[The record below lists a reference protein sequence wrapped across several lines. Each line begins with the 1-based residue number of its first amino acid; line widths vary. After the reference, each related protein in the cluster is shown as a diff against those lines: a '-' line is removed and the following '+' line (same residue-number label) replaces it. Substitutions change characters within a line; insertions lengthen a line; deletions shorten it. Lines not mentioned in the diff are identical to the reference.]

1 MGPIQCL
8 ISLSRKPVRRWGAEF
23 GSVNLANR
31 KQGGGGAGCARQVGI
46 LPRAYRSR
54 VSLRVRT
61 LSSVTNR

>member
-1 MGPIQCL
+1 MRPIQCL
-8 ISLSRKPVRRWGAEF
+8 ISLSRIGRWGAEF